1 MKAHAVIRFPGLEI
15 LADDVRCTHGATVGK
30 LEAEPIF
37 YLKSRGISQKD
48 AERVVVEGFFDPIMQ
63 RIPFEGVR
71 ENFIRQFWRKWVK
84 TMATKKKSKANVKKK
99 LDRKPKSVK
108 AKKAVK
114 AMVKK
119 QTMKKTAKPA
129 VVAVR
134 PPLPVSISA
143 MKPRPIA
150 KPFARP
156 KTKVKVKPQYT
167 PLTSEERRIL
177 RTAQPQFTYM
187 NAPAAE
193 HEFQVGDTV
202 EVFCDHEKNGE
213 RVAAGSKASWC
224 KWITNWWPCN
234 SVRMFFS
241 TDGWMVP
248 DRILWY
254 PLMSDQIRD
263 ATYAKKGSKKEVP
276 DY

>member
-1 MKAHAVIRFPGLEI
+1 
-15 LADDVRCTHGATVGK
+15 
-30 LEAEPIF
+30 
-37 YLKSRGISQKD
+37 
-48 AERVVVEGFFDPIMQ
+48 
-63 RIPFEGVR
+63 
-71 ENFIRQFWRKWVK
+71 
-84 TMATKKKSKANVKKK
+84 MATKKRSKANAKKK
-99 LDRKPKSVK
+99 LDRKPKNIKAKKVLKAVVRKQS

-114 AMVKK
+114 PVVRK
-119 QTMKKTAKPA
+119 QTVKVVAKPVAKTATP
-129 VVAVR
+129 VAVKAL
-134 PPLPVSISA
+134 LPVSIPV
-143 MKPRPIA
+143 MRPRPLA
-150 KPFARP
+150 KPVARP

-177 RTAQPQFTYM
+177 RSTPPQFTYM

-213 RVAAGSKASWC
+213 RVRGWVKGIVVQVDNKLVAVQFRS
-224 KWITNWWPCN
+224 N
-234 SVRMFFS
+234 VFL

>member
-1 MKAHAVIRFPGLEI
+1 
-15 LADDVRCTHGATVGK
+15 
-30 LEAEPIF
+30 
-37 YLKSRGISQKD
+37 
-48 AERVVVEGFFDPIMQ
+48 
-63 RIPFEGVR
+63 
-71 ENFIRQFWRKWVK
+71 
-84 TMATKKKSKANVKKK
+84 MATKKKSTASTRKK
-99 LDRKPKSVK
+99 LDRKPKNIK
-108 AKKAVK
+108 AKKVLKAVARK
-114 AMVKK
+114 QAAKKVVKPVIRK
-119 QTMKKTAKPA
+119 QAAKVVAKPA
-129 VVAVR
+129 VKTAAAVAVR

-143 MKPRPIA
+143 LKPRPLA
-150 KPFARP
+150 KPIARP

-177 RTAQPQFTYM
+177 RSTPPQFTYM

-213 RVAAGSKASWC
+213 RVRGWVKGIVVQVDNKLVAVQFRS
-224 KWITNWWPCN
+224 N
-234 SVRMFFS
+234 VFL